1 MFVFLLDLR
10 FAHTYSQQWAEF
22 IAEFASATKDRQ
34 VPFGV
39 GSFSSEGMCW
49 RLLVDKHKVS
59 MVQATLVCAEAVGH
73 QQPCQ
78 DLEAALRLAVEH
90 PRRSQ
95 FSAAN
100 TIVVLT
106 SEAILDD
113 VVPEIGAI
121 QRFVDSCS
129 SGIHLLICKDGR
141 LSPEH
146 EVASQ
151 DLLHFSYRTPALFV
165 HMIVERDH
173 LFRDPARP
181 LYSLGL
187 SAWLRQAL
195 GQLSDIEGCLLVDG
209 ATIECL
215 LRPTVLHLP
224 PELSRHWVALSRSP
238 ITIQVCHLVKQT
250 AMELSQHLL
259 AGMPV
264 HIASRGDMSPS
275 LGDFVRHCQSQRAYF
290 VAESH
295 LNFMNL
301 SRLAGGKKQH
311 CLGIPCGEH
320 DKGETEPHA
329 FSQHRS
335 CCKAS

>member
-10 FAHTYSQQWAEF
+10 FVHTYSQQWVEF
-22 IAEFASATKDRQ
+22 IVEFASATKDRQ

-39 GSFSSEGMCW
+39 GSFSSDGMCW

-78 DLEAALRLAVEH
+78 DLEAALRSAVEQL
-90 PRRSQ
+90 RCSQ
-95 FSAAN
+95 FSEAN

-106 SEAILDD
+106 SEAILND
-113 VVPEIGAI
+113 VVSEIGAI
-121 QRFVDSCS
+121 QRFVDNST

-141 LSPEH
+141 LTPEH
-146 EVASQ
+146 DVALQ
-151 DLLHFSYRTPALFV
+151 DLLHFSYRTDALFV
-165 HMIVERDH
+165 HTIVERDH
-173 LFRDPARP
+173 LFRDPSRP
-181 LYSLGL
+181 LDSLGL
-187 SAWLRQAL
+187 SAWRRQAL
-195 GQLSDIEGCLLVDG
+195 GQLSDIQGCLSVDG
-209 ATIECL
+209 AIIECL

-224 PELSRHWVALSRSP
+224 PELSRHWAALSRFP
-238 ITIQVCHLVKQT
+238 VTIQVCHLVKQT
-250 AMELSQHLL
+250 ATELSQHLL

-264 HIASRGDMSPS
+264 HIASRGDASPS
-275 LGDFVRHCQSQRAYF
+275 LGDFVRHCQSQRACF

-320 DKGETEPHA
+320 DKGETEPGP
-329 FSQHRS
+329 
-335 CCKAS
+335 